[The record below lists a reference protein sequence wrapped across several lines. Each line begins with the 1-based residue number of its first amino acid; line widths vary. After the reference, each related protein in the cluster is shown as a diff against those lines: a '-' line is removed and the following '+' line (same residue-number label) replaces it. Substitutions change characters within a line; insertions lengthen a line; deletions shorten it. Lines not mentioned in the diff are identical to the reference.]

1 MRKECAGFFKE
12 RAGGDAGNGYIPGGI
27 AAETPATIE
36 RHPGFFIMKDYA
48 SSDLRSF
55 AVVGHASSGKTML
68 CEAMLACSGRIGRM
82 GSITAGTTVSDYHA
96 SEKQHQISIHASL
109 LHTEWQGRKFNLIDC
124 PGYADFISEAL
135 SALRVGDFALVVINA
150 LHGLGVGTDAM
161 WDNATLHGLPRMIA
175 VNALDKANANFDQVL
190 ADARAHFGKNVFP
203 LSIPLDAGPGFS
215 RVLDVLRSE
224 VVTYKPGGNGAFTEA
239 PAEGELAERVHAL
252 HKELIEYVAESD
264 DALMERFFEQG
275 VLAESELRA
284 GLHKAIQN
292 QVFIPLFAVS
302 AETNVGV
309 ARLMDFIAKYG
320 SSPLDRSEV
329 DAHDA
334 AGAHV
339 TVPLT
344 HAEPVAYIFKTMNEP
359 GVGELSLFRV
369 YSGTVASGAELFN
382 TTRQVSERLGQVYL
396 LNGHDR
402 TPVTRLGAGDLGAVV
417 KLRETHTD
425 DTLCSPRFPV
435 VLPKVE
441 FPRPNIHGALRLRSK
456 GDEDKL
462 AVGLA
467 TLHAEDPT
475 FRYRVDDELHQTI
488 VSGQGE
494 IHLQVI
500 VERLLRRFGVNVELT
515 EPGIPYR
522 ETIRGKG
529 ESRYRHKKQTGGAGQ
544 FAEVWLRIEPGSR
557 DSGVVFTQSLVG
569 TNVDR
574 VFVPSVEKGLRTA
587 CNEGVRAGYRV
598 TDLKA
603 DFYDGKM
610 HPVDSKDIAFQVAGY
625 HAFKEAFNAAQP
637 CLLEPIFRVSLT
649 VPEDAIGA
657 VMGDLSARRGH
668 ILGVDSDGHFQ
679 IVHAHVPQKELHRYS
694 TTLRSLT
701 SGRGRH
707 EEKFSH
713 YAEVPAEAEAKL
725 LAEAKAKRE
734 AAQNGAR

>member
-1 MRKECAGFFKE
+1 
-12 RAGGDAGNGYIPGGI
+12 
-27 AAETPATIE
+27 
-36 RHPGFFIMKDYA
+36 MKDYVSA
-48 SSDLRSF
+48 DLRSF
-55 AVVGHASSGKTML
+55 AVVGHASSGKTLL

-82 GSITAGTTVSDYHA
+82 GSIAAGTTVSDYHA

-109 LHTEWQGRKFNLIDC
+109 LNTEWQDKKFNLIDC
-124 PGYADFISEAL
+124 PGYADFISETY

-150 LHGLGVGTDAM
+150 AHGLGVGTDTA

-175 VNALDKANANFDQVL
+175 VNALDKPNTSFEQILEDT
-190 ADARAHFGKNVFP
+190 RSHFGRKVFP
-203 LSIPLDAGPGFS
+203 LTIPLNAGPGFN

-224 VVTYKPGGNGAFTEA
+224 VVTYKPGGNGAYTEE

-284 GLHKAIQN
+284 GLHRAIQN

-329 DAHDA
+329 DALDA
-334 AGAHV
+334 KGAHV
-339 TVPLT
+339 PVPLS
-344 HAEPVAYIFKTMNEP
+344 HAEPVVYVFKTMNEP

-369 YSGTVASGAELFN
+369 YSGTVSSGAELFN
-382 TTRQVSERLGQVYL
+382 ASRQVTERLGQLYV

-402 TPVTRLGAGDLGAVV
+402 VPVPQLRAGDLGAVV
-417 KLRETHTD
+417 KLRDTRTD
-425 DTLCSPRFPV
+425 DTLCSLRFVVTLPRAE
-435 VLPKVE
+435 L
-441 FPRPNIHGALRLRSK
+441 PRPNIHGALKLRTK

-467 TLHAEDPT
+467 TLHAEDPS
-475 FRYRVDDELHQTI
+475 FQYRVVDELHQTI

-500 VERLLRRFGVNVELT
+500 VERLLRRFGVSVELT

-522 ETIRGKG
+522 ETIRTKG
-529 ESRYRHKKQTGGAGQ
+529 ESKYRHKKQTGGAGQ
-544 FAEVWLRIEPGSR
+544 FAEVWLRIEPAPR
-557 DSGVVFTQSLVG
+557 DTGVVFTQSLVG

-587 CNEGVRAGYRV
+587 CTEGVRAGFRV
-598 TDLKA
+598 TDVKA

-625 HAFKEAFNAAQP
+625 HAFKEAFLSAAP
-637 CLLEPIFRVSLT
+637 CLLEPIYKVNLT
-649 VPEDAIGA
+649 VPEDYIGA
-657 VMGDLSARRGH
+657 VMGDLSSRRGQ

-707 EEKFSH
+707 EEEFSH
-713 YAEVPAEAEAKL
+713 YAEVPPEQEAKI
-725 LAEAKAKRE
+725 LAEAKARRE
-734 AAQNGAR
+734 NGANGGK